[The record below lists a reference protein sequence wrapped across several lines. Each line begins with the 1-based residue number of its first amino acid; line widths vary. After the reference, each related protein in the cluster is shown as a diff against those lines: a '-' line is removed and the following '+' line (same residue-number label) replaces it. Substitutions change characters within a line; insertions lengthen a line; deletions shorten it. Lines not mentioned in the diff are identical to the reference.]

1 MDVRYI
7 NPFLKAVKNVFDTMI
22 NIPFTL
28 GKPLLK
34 KDITPL
40 YEVSGII
47 GISGEVSGCVV
58 VSLSQGIAVQLASA
72 LLGEEIKEINSDCTD
87 AIGEIANMVAGDAK
101 RDFPK
106 GNTSVSVPIVII
118 GKHKVAYPTDVPIIS
133 IPCTT
138 SGGQLSIDVALKE
151 AS

>member
-47 GISGEVSGCVV
+47 GI
-58 VSLSQGIAVQLASA
+58 VQLASA

-106 GNTSVSVPIVII
+106 GNTSVSVPTVII